1 MMVEFQK
8 DIVNAKE
15 TRKKKKFKRFAIDYR
30 GAFVDENTL
39 VASDSKNCFIVDDA
53 ITTGETLTPYRPDG
67 VTTPISGST
76 PTTDCFFDALSKDA
90 DGNYL
95 HTVGIL
101 SESGT
106 ARAYNKSAGSWSII
120 NNFGKRMKT
129 LQCFSTGGVPC
140 RVFVGGSGVFA
151 YQSNT
156 LTKAEHI
163 SSALPIAC
171 AFKDRL
177 FCAVD
182 PYTVAYSAALD
193 YTNFADSIDDG
204 GKIKFT
210 SDKGEIVALL
220 RFCDAVY
227 IFYERGIRRLEV
239 AGKAR
244 DLKIEQVEYDG
255 GRIFGES
262 VAVCSGS
269 KDKAFFLAESGLY
282 AFDGKHAKPVC
293 ESLSIQPTRT
303 KQICKCAV
311 AEHIYTV
318 QYVDR
323 TGKERRIVVNGEN
336 ETGYDSFVVE
346 GLSSVRGTLV
356 CRYEGEPYA
365 IRVDSPTGELP
376 TNERFFFYADG
387 VDFGC
392 DGDKRLQSLEC
403 FGDGEIT
410 LSVASEKRT
419 KTKRLVFVG
428 GRASMRLWMK
438 GKRFSISVSLEKGA
452 KLQAVVAEILQ
463 G

>member
-1 MMVEFQK
+1 MMIGFKK
-8 DIVNAKE
+8 DIVRAKQ
-15 TRKKKKFKRFAIDYR
+15 TRSKKKFQRFAIDYR
-30 GAFVDENTL
+30 GAKIDETAL
-39 VASDSKNCFIVDDA
+39 VASDSKNCVIVDGA

-67 VTTPISGST
+67 VATPISGST

-95 HTVGIL
+95 HAMGIL
-101 SESGT
+101 SENGT
-106 ARAYNKSAGSWSII
+106 ARAYNKSTGSWSII

-129 LQCFSTGGVPC
+129 LQCFSAGGVPC

-151 YQSNT
+151 YQGNT

-163 SSALPIAC
+163 TSALPIAC

-182 PYTVAYSAALD
+182 PCTIAYSAALD

-220 RFCDAVY
+220 GFCDAVY

-244 DLKIEQVEYDG
+244 DLKIEQIEYDG
-255 GRIFGES
+255 GRIFGET

-318 QYVDR
+318 QFVDR

-365 IRVDSPTGELP
+365 ISADSATGELP
-376 TNERFFFYADG
+376 TNERFFFHADG

-392 DGDKRLQSLEC
+392 DGEKRLQSLEF
-403 FGDGEIT
+403 FGDGEI
-410 LSVASEKRT
+410 SVSVESERRI
-419 KTKRLVFVG
+419 KTKNLAFVDG
-428 GRASMRLWMK
+428 KASMRLWLK
-438 GKRFSISVSLEKGA
+438 GKRFHISVFLEKGA
-452 KLQAVVAEILQ
+452 KLQAVVAQILK